1 MYGLLKKGDPPHP
14 HLSAAPMTY
23 SRAQVL
29 EAYRNEPFEFIKK
42 VLRDP
47 AYLEQVSGIAQ
58 MKADSEALLDE
69 IDWVGQDDDE
79 DNLL

>member
-1 MYGLLKKGDPPHP
+1 
-14 HLSAAPMTY
+14 MTY